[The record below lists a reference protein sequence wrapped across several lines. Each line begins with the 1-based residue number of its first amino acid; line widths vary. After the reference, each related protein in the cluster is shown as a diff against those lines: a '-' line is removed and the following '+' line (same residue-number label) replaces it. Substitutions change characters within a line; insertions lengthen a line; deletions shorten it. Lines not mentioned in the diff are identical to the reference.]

1 MVKEKALD
9 KDEFIKFKLNQF
21 EEYKKTDTYKTALK
35 EFIRDWENDKK
46 TELSENNTK
55 KMSKKEIEALQK
67 EYAQPP
73 SEDYMDMFFLM
84 SKKLDF
90 VIVDY

>member
-1 MVKEKALD
+1 
-9 KDEFIKFKLNQF
+9 
-21 EEYKKTDTYKTALK
+21 
-35 EFIRDWENDKK
+35 
-46 TELSENNTK
+46 
-55 KMSKKEIEALQK
+55 MSKKEIEALQK